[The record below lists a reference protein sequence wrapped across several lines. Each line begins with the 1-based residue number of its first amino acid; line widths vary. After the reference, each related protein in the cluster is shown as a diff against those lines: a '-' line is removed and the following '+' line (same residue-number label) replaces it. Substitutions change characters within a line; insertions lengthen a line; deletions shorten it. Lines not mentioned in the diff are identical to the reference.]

1 MQTLSAEAVTRNRPR
16 WPGSRRSWR
25 NNRRARMFP

>member
-25 NNRRARMFP
+25 N

>member
-16 WPGSRRSWR
+16 WPGSSRSWR
-25 NNRRARMFP
+25 N